1 MKADFKVDASKLL
14 NALEHVRIGA
24 DDLMQMGMAGSAPVK
39 AFQIMKVAKD
49 TRATELSISD
59 HIVTS
64 QRDIF
69 VDEIGPETEYAPNIE
84 YGRRDMPNY
93 PIQPFVVPSAH
104 GNSYNECLHAISVA
118 FGLHL
123 VSKWK

>member
-1 MKADFKVDASKLL
+1 MKADFTVDANKLL
-14 NALEHVRIGA
+14 HALEHVRIGA
-24 DDLMQMGMAGSAPVK
+24 DDLMQMGMAGAAPVK

-64 QRDIF
+64 RREIF
-69 VDEIGPETEYAPNIE
+69 IDEIGPETEYAPYIE
-84 YGRRDMPNY
+84 YGVASKPNY

-104 GNSYNECLHAISVA
+104 GRSKNECLHAISVA

-123 VSKWK
+123 VSNWK